1 MQTIVLYLRYIVL
14 ILLFSTAY
22 NTSLIYCFV
31 IWCLHTNKRRLCS
44 FMLSGHPS
52 SSYNQNY
59 TYNKL
64 VYFVN
69 GYGPRPAAFS
79 RGATRKPPPGP
90 RGRGSPRAKTPWQ
103 QFALRRHETS
113 LFRGA
118 GAAVGGAR
126 AQEDCCFVHVP
137 QLHGSPRAHH
147 HASPHPRS
155 PRAPAERR
163 SF

>member
-90 RGRGSPRAKTPWQ
+90 RGA
-103 QFALRRHETS
+103 ALPELRHHGNS
-113 LFRGA
+113 LLSGA
-118 GAAVGGAR
+118 TKRV
-126 AQEDCCFVHVP
+126 CFVAPVP
-137 QLHGSPRAHH
+137 LWEGPGTGGLLLRPCPTTPRLSKGTSPCIS
-147 HASPHPRS
+147 SPTLSSGTR
-155 PRAPAERR
+155 
-163 SF
+163 